1 MIMPQS
7 LKIVQVESRKAQ
19 FWGLYFLLF
28 SLMIYQDSAQSLT
41 FSYLQMIQRFQRNLN
56 FVTKCRYELQS
67 DLLGLH
73 DWAFEYKMVFKAGK
87 TKLRWF
93 SLKKSDVKEQ
103 PIIVFEDEDVSFTFE
118 PVEDPGILF
127 ASTLYWTP
135 TLKKINDAYGHFINL
150 KKVSPSL
157 SQVKKSS
164 YLPNLL
170 SIIPWVCLS
179 ILVPK

>member
-1 MIMPQS
+1 MPQS

-73 DWAFEYKMVFKAGK
+73 D
-87 TKLRWF
+87 
-93 SLKKSDVKEQ
+93 
-103 PIIVFEDEDVSFTFE
+103 
-118 PVEDPGILF
+118 
-127 ASTLYWTP
+127 
-135 TLKKINDAYGHFINL
+135 
-150 KKVSPSL
+150 
-157 SQVKKSS
+157 
-164 YLPNLL
+164 
-170 SIIPWVCLS
+170 
-179 ILVPK
+179 